1 MWIAG
6 DGDHWGPSWIMVIT
20 GSRCSLYRFS
30 RSPPFSVPLLS
41 RLPQILFS
49 LSEGLRGW
57 TGLLLMIFFSG
68 RSALTFVCRA
78 IFHSSVLLHFYM
90 SQFDFTDHLQPHLI
104 RHSSSAS
111 PKALSEHLNERVLW
125 NATELSRS
133 GPVSSART
141 FRKGLVGRCGFQ
153 PWLEWRGSGTYVSP
167 LQDPLMAL
175 SC

>member
-104 RHSSSAS
+104 RHSSSCILLFLLFWDDFWEG
-111 PKALSEHLNERVLW
+111 KGIERVLLY
-125 NATELSRS
+125 NFGTRRHSRKCLASLSS
-133 GPVSSART
+133 FAVSHISS
-141 FRKGLVGRCGFQ
+141 V
-153 PWLEWRGSGTYVSP
+153 P
-167 LQDPLMAL
+167 
-175 SC
+175 